1 MSHHVFLS
9 KITAITGDYAK
20 MKIILSIIILTVMY
34 PFLGLFIE
42 FIPNPMVPGGYLAL
56 NMTIPVIAGYFFGYR
71 SGAFVGGVG
80 TWIAAITD
88 LSMFSALAIFPHIVM
103 GTLAG
108 WAGDNR
114 NIILAAL
121 MLPVGHILNI
131 VFFTRMGILAVPNG
145 KAFESILG
153 WAAETMIGILIIVL
167 VLTVFSQW
175 LYQTERW

>member
-1 MSHHVFLS
+1 
-9 KITAITGDYAK
+9 
-20 MKIILSIIILTVMY
+20 
-34 PFLGLFIE
+34 
-42 FIPNPMVPGGYLAL
+42 
-56 NMTIPVIAGYFFGYR
+56 
-71 SGAFVGGVG
+71 
-80 TWIAAITD
+80 
-88 LSMFSALAIFPHIVM
+88 M

-108 WAGDNR
+108 WAGNSR

-131 VFFTRMGILAVPNG
+131 LFFTRMGILAIPNG
-145 KAFESILG
+145 KEFESILG